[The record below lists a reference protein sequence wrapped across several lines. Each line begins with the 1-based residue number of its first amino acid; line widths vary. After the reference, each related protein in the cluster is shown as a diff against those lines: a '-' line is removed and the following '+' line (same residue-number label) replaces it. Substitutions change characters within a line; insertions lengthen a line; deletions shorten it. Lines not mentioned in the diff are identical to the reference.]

1 MSGLGGKA
9 LAILAV
15 VVCVVYFG
23 YRYYERGIDAAVLQE
38 TVLDRSIQKVTV
50 ISPTVLP
57 PTETITL
64 PGNIQ
69 AWYEAQIFA

>member
-9 LAILAV
+9 LAILAIV
-15 VVCVVYFG
+15 LCVVYFG

-50 ISPTVLP
+50 ISPIAVAADRVDYAARQYSGLV
-57 PTETITL
+57 
-64 PGNIQ
+64 
-69 AWYEAQIFA
+69 